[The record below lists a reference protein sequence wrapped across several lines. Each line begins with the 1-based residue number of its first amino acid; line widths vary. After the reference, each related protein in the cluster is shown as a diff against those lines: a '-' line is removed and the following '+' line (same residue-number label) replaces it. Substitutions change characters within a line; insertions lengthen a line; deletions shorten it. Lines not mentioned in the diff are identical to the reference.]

1 MRRSERIV
9 KAMVWGLCVCLG
21 GYLAARGYLHLR
33 QSPGTRAQQI
43 LGDICMET
51 EREAYLWYM
60 PGIFYEEGTTTP
72 LITKLWTKIEN
83 WYPLGMYLKEHQE
96 EEQHPVI
103 EDESTCYEMIH
114 ANGNTIADRLLG
126 ENQSQAVTRENET
139 ARENE
144 ENGMSSQ
151 QEGEQEK
158 NGNEEEQ
165 QER

>member
-9 KAMVWGLCVCLG
+9 KATVWGLCVCLG

-103 EDESTCYEMIH
+103 EMMSEESGTSQPLDILQQLRTYAGESQKEMIDQILFAFH
-114 ANGNTIADRLLG
+114 ALEILQMPQEPADPLG
-126 ENQSQAVTRENET
+126 
-139 ARENE
+139 
-144 ENGMSSQ
+144 
-151 QEGEQEK
+151 
-158 NGNEEEQ
+158 
-165 QER
+165 